1 MLTFAGALILPLFC
15 NAADSISYTVCKGD
29 TLWSI
34 ASRYKTTVK
43 DISQLNGF
51 SSEAVLAVGKTIKI
65 PVTSNTPDRSGDVSR
80 ESRAVVHINTA
91 DVCLRSGPGTNH
103 SKIAVLPEGA
113 TGKMLAKQGSWT
125 KIALGDGT
133 CGYVYSPLIAAGPG
147 NVEYDQNSPVQR
159 CDGAQT
165 TPTSDKV
172 QSDLIDT
179 ALSCRGAR
187 YVRGGTSRGGFDCS
201 GFTRYVF
208 AKYGISLPHS
218 SAAQAKLGT
227 PVSRDNLQAGDLV
240 FFETYRRGISHVGI
254 YIGDSKFVH
263 AESRG
268 RGVNVDSLNSAYYAS
283 RYRGA
288 RRVR

>member
-1 MLTFAGALILPLFC
+1 MTRTRLCGIAMLTFAGALILPLFC

-147 NVEYDQNSPVQR
+147 NVEYDQNSPCAKMRRRPDDTDIGQSSIGLDRHGAVVQGR
-159 CDGAQT
+159 
-165 TPTSDKV
+165 
-172 QSDLIDT
+172 
-179 ALSCRGAR
+179 ALC
-187 YVRGGTSRGGFDCS
+187 
-201 GFTRYVF
+201 
-208 AKYGISLPHS
+208 
-218 SAAQAKLGT
+218 
-227 PVSRDNLQAGDLV
+227 
-240 FFETYRRGISHVGI
+240 
-254 YIGDSKFVH
+254 
-263 AESRG
+263 
-268 RGVNVDSLNSAYYAS
+268 
-283 RYRGA
+283 A
-288 RRVR
+288 RRHKPRRLRLLRLYPLRIRQIRHFSPPLFRSTGKAWDTSKPGQPAGR